1 MLHKDP
7 FIIEP
12 HTFELISQ
20 LQAIQALKE
29 FYLVGGTA
37 LALQLGHRNSI
48 DIDLFTKNDFSV
60 EDLLSAVEKHFSVQS
75 TFRTNNTLL
84 SFVENVKVDFIRH
97 AYPFVLQ
104 PITEDGITYLSK
116 EDIAAMKLNAISNSG
131 KRLKDFIDVYF
142 LLEHFSL
149 SEMIGF
155 YTIKYPNFNPLIALK
170 AINYFDDIDPS
181 IDPPKLKAKLT
192 LSEIK
197 KRINDSVL
205 HSRKTFS

>member
-1 MLHKDP
+1 MLHKYTFIVDP
-7 FIIEP
+7 A
-12 HTFELISQ
+12 TFELITQ
-20 LQAIQALKE
+20 LQALPALKE

-37 LALQLGHRNSI
+37 LALQLGHRHSI

-60 EDLLSAVEKHFSVQS
+60 EELLSSLVQHFSVHS
-75 TFRTNNTLL
+75 TFKTDNTLL
-84 SFVENVKVDFIRH
+84 SFINNIKVDFIRH
-97 AYPFVLQ
+97 AYPLVLP
-104 PITEDGITYLSK
+104 PITEEGITYLSK

-170 AINYFDDIDPS
+170 AINYFEDIDTA
-181 IDPPKLKAKLT
+181 IDPPKLKVKLP

-197 KRINDSVL
+197 NRINDSVL
-205 HSRKTFS
+205 HSKKRYL

>member
-1 MLHKDP
+1 MLHKDSY
-7 FIIEP
+7 IIEP
-12 HTFELISQ
+12 NTLELIPK
-20 LQAIQALKE
+20 LQALPALRE

-37 LALQLGHRNSI
+37 LTLQLGHRNSI
-48 DIDLFTKNDFSV
+48 DIDLFSRNNFKV
-60 EDLLSAVEKHFSVQS
+60 EDLLKDLEQSFSVRT
-75 TFRTNNTLL
+75 TFTNPGTLL
-84 SFVENVKVDFIRH
+84 TFVNDVKVDFIRH
-97 AYPFVLQ
+97 AYPLVLP
-104 PITEDGITYLSK
+104 PITEEGITYLSK

-155 YTIKYPNFNPLIALK
+155 YTTKYPNFNPLIALK

-181 IDPPKLKAKLT
+181 IDPPKLKVKLP

-197 KRINDSVL
+197 NRIHDGVL
-205 HSRKTFS
+205 HSRKRFG